1 MCKRVKAMHYHLNA
15 GGIDLCLEVFANK
28 HFLPEIDEIQQWC
41 GYESRANIL
50 LGLAPLELSSFGL
63 GLRASLALALLCI
76 LNL

>member
-15 GGIDLCLEVFANK
+15 GGLELCLEVFANK

-50 LGLAPLELSSFGL
+50 LGLAPLELSSL
-63 GLRASLALALLCI
+63 ALYLKSSLALATLAI
-76 LNL
+76 LNI